1 MSEQNECSNLTTI
14 GLSLATLPFLG
25 GLLAMNA
32 ITQEL
37 LTWGE
42 NSEEIFRG
50 DRLPLLNFP
59 DTQETEN
66 P

>member
-1 MSEQNECSNLTTI
+1 MSDQNECSYLTTI

-25 GLLAMNA
+25 GLLVMNA

-37 LTWGE
+37 LAWGE

-59 DTQETEN
+59 DELD